1 MEHIEA
7 ALAAQNQY
15 LRHYGRPSEEDHS
28 LNDTNRALIE
38 AMNRHYGQVYIGSIN
53 GPTALIQY
61 DGGKSYNSQY
71 DFCVAKYDFELDE
84 LLQHWKKEHCI
95 DQLKAI
101 YERIQV
107 LGGHLLLWV

>member
-38 AMNRHYGQVYIGSIN
+38 AMNRHYGQKFTIPSTIFVWPNMTLNWTSCCNTGKKSIASTN
-53 GPTALIQY
+53 
-61 DGGKSYNSQY
+61 
-71 DFCVAKYDFELDE
+71 
-84 LLQHWKKEHCI
+84 
-95 DQLKAI
+95 
-101 YERIQV
+101 
-107 LGGHLLLWV
+107 